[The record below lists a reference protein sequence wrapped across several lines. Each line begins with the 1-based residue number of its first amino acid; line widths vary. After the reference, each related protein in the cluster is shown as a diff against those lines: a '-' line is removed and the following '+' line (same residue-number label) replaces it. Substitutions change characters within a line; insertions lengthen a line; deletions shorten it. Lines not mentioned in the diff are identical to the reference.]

1 MSEITDVETFKRT
14 IDSLPINQQRQIA
27 SQFIAGIL
35 DLTDDQRLIH
45 AQTVAADPN
54 ATEDDYIGPYKYSKH
69 AAVENIQF
77 EWDEL
82 DQTKQVNYY
91 VAKACAVCLAPSDFS
106 GRGHHLAWNVA
117 HHCNCARMCATM
129 GEGEAHLDL
138 AATEKLLKQQREA
151 QFQAVKD
158 FLDQH

>member
-82 DQTKQVNYY
+82 DQTKQVN
-91 VAKACAVCLAPSDFS
+91 
-106 GRGHHLAWNVA
+106 
-117 HHCNCARMCATM
+117 
-129 GEGEAHLDL
+129 
-138 AATEKLLKQQREA
+138 
-151 QFQAVKD
+151 
-158 FLDQH
+158 